1 MRLADMT
8 INFYFFFKI
17 QGEKNKRHKRHTR
30 LNPLCHKAFRVWRL
44 LYPNATHA
52 TKTPHT
58 GPNAT
63 LVLRD
68 IVATP
73 LPQCLLAGIRP
84 TSASTWRD
92 SPAAAKDSVP
102 LTRSEVCSPVGP
114 EPRHYRLNKAQGSR
128 RWDPCGDSNGGGRR
142 SPARR
147 ATGAGLILFFCPWV
161 AWLDAARMLV
171 TVWSDPP

>member
-1 MRLADMT
+1 MDPTIAVGGDPITSDRMRLADMT

-30 LNPLCHKAFRVWRL
+30 LKALQDKAFRVWRL

-102 LTRSEVCSPVGP
+102 LTRSEVCSPVEPG
-114 EPRHYRLNKAQGSR
+114 PRHFSR
-128 RWDPCGDSNGGGRR
+128 SRTSDRVLIKHRDPVDGIPVVTAMVVAD
-142 SPARR
+142 ARR
-147 ATGAGLILFFCPWV
+147 RGGL
-161 AWLDAARMLV
+161 LV
-171 TVWSDPP
+171 LA